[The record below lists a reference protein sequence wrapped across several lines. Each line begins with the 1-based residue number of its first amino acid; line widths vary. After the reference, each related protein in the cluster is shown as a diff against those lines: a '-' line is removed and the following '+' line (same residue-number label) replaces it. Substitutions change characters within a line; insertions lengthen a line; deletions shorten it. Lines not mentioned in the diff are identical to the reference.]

1 MEEIEVMEMRE
12 ISGRIVT
19 FVTILLCAELAVAQ
33 FGADEYQQDMWSK
46 PKGNVETIQAKGKIR
61 AMQGEVIQVAN
72 EELKQQWLVKM
83 PREPAGIRVSGTAR
97 PTYLQPGMM
106 VRFSGQFD
114 SKGNSHAPIEK
125 LEVFTP
131 KPVKEGMLPDQQ
143 QFGIFPEAV
152 FGAKMLEDATASG
165 QPKTEIAP
173 FVVSG
178 QLRGFR
184 KGELFVAA
192 GAALV
197 RASLAEKAEIFVDV
211 PDYRW
216 VRVGDEIEVNGW
228 SYPHLMTH
236 VVATRVSIK
245 ASQPF
250 GEIPEE
256 KPGKLPATSAGK
268 RSGPGA
274 KTDDEE
280 LPF

>member
-1 MEEIEVMEMRE
+1 MEMRE
-12 ISGRIVT
+12 TFGRIVI
-19 FVTILLCAELAVAQ
+19 FVAMLLVAGQAAAQ

-46 PKGNVETIQAKGKIR
+46 PKGKAETVQAKGKIH
-61 AMQGEVIQVAN
+61 AIQGDVLQVAN
-72 EELKQQWLVKM
+72 EELRQQWLVKM
-83 PREPAGIRVSGTAR
+83 PRDLAGIRVSGTAR
-97 PTYLQPGMM
+97 STYLRPGMM

-114 SKGNSHAPIEK
+114 AKGNSQAPIEK

-131 KPVKEGMLPDQQ
+131 KTVKEGMLPDQQ

-152 FGAKMLEDATASG
+152 FGGKMLEDATAG
-165 QPKTEIAP
+165 AQPKTEVAS

-192 GAALV
+192 GTTLV
-197 RASLAEKAEIFVDV
+197 RAPLAEKAEISVDV

-216 VRVGDEIEVNGW
+216 VRVGDEIEVHGW

-236 VVATRVSIK
+236 VVATRVSIQ

-250 GEIPEE
+250 GELPEE
-256 KPGKLPATSAGK
+256 KPGKSPAAPAGK
-268 RSGPGA
+268 RAGPGA
-274 KTDDEE
+274 KTDDKE